1 MSLRS
6 GHGWRRHL
14 LLVFGG
20 ALGIAAGPAVRRV
33 RRVLMDWA
41 VRPSVGAD
49 PVAPFREAPCYGRDR
64 DDAPPPVRT
73 TRATR

>member
-1 MSLRS
+1 MRLGS

-14 LLVFGG
+14 LLAFGG
-20 ALGIAAGPAVRRV
+20 VLGIAAQPTARRV
-33 RRVLMDWA
+33 RRVLMDRA

-64 DDAPPPVRT
+64 DDAAAPVHT